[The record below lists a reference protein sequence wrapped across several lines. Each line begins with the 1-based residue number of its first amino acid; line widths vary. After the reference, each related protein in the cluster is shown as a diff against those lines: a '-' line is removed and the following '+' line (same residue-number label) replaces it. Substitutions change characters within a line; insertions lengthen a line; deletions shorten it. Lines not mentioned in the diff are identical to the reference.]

1 MSYHSKLKTDL
12 QGAAAAGLITPEQ
25 ADKVW
30 ERSYSMRTFASFK
43 AAHWIGAAAGLFVAL
58 GLILVVASNWDKI
71 GAIAK
76 MGAFLLLFYGIG
88 EAVLRLESKPAAA
101 IPLETLWF
109 FMPVLGIGLYAQIFN
124 LSGDP
129 VKPYLVWAAL
139 SAPLA
144 VFSKRPLAAYLC
156 AILLFTVLY
165 WGTMGSANMLS
176 LTARYNSGSQPLWHW
191 ALALGVLG
199 AGVAVYPGKK
209 TGLPLGA
216 SAVWLFLMLVTD
228 TALKLR
234 SSALILLAG
243 MSLHACRSMSA
254 GAPPKCTTTI
264 ARVQGVIEAS
274 TASGD
279 RQRFALSTSAK
290 TGVAPLNATAWT
302 VDANVRG
309 GTMTSSP
316 GDSVNA
322 ANARCNAAVHELV
335 ATTCVAP
342 RNEPNSCSNAAVSG
356 PDAVQPRRRTRA
368 VASASRSSYSGRK
381 TGMTLDTSI
390 SLSLSRTCVS
400 SMTSAGQTSW
410 LFLNT
415 SDWPPASKPKTPR
428 AFCVV
433 PGWCTDFFAM
443 RTHAQPSRIASKPAW
458 VSP

>member
-191 ALALGVLG
+191 ALALGTLG
-199 AGVAVYPGKK
+199 AGAALYPGKRL
-209 TGLPLGA
+209 GLPLGA
-216 SAVWLFLMLVTD
+216 GVVWLFVMMVAD
-228 TALKLR
+228 TAIKVR
-234 SSALILLAG
+234 SEALVLLTG
-243 MSLHACRSMSA
+243 MSLAVLWLTYGRETAEEKA
-254 GAPPKCTTTI
+254 G
-264 ARVQGVIEAS
+264 
-274 TASGD
+274 
-279 RQRFALSTSAK
+279 L
-290 TGVAPLNATAWT
+290 PLTAWT
-302 VDANVRG
+302 AAVYLMTFFGHYRVHSGYGSSSSDTAAGGAIAWLLFAGALISALFRKQRLLPEGATEDYLAKALLAASMLGAFLLFDASEGSAKILAVIANVILAAYGAGCIISGARTANEKLINRG
-309 GTMTSSP
+309 VLVITLTAITRFVDLFGGLLKSGVAFIVT
-316 GDSVNA
+316 GLAFGALAYFVN
-322 ANARCNAAVHELV
+322 
-335 ATTCVAP
+335 
-342 RNEPNSCSNAAVSG
+342 
-356 PDAVQPRRRTRA
+356 Q
-368 VASASRSSYSGRK
+368 GRK
-381 TGMTLDTSI
+381 ALIES
-390 SLSLSRTCVS
+390 V
-400 SMTSAGQTSW
+400 
-410 LFLNT
+410 
-415 SDWPPASKPKTPR
+415 KK
-428 AFCVV
+428 
-433 PGWCTDFFAM
+433 
-443 RTHAQPSRIASKPAW
+443 
-458 VSP
+458 

>member
-30 ERSYSMRTFASFK
+30 ERSYSLRTFASFK

-76 MGAFLLLFYGIG
+76 MGAFLLLFYGVG

-165 WGTMGSANMLS
+165 WGTLGSTNMLS
-176 LTARYNSGSQPLWHW
+176 LTARYGRDAQPLWHW
-191 ALALGVLG
+191 ALALGVL
-199 AGVAVYPGKK
+199 AGGVLIYPGKK

-216 SAVWLFLMLVTD
+216 GVVWLFVLMVAD
-228 TALKLR
+228 TAIKVR
-234 SSALILLAG
+234 SEALVLLTG
-243 MSLHACRSMSA
+243 MSLAVLWLTYGRETAEEKA
-254 GAPPKCTTTI
+254 G
-264 ARVQGVIEAS
+264 
-274 TASGD
+274 
-279 RQRFALSTSAK
+279 L
-290 TGVAPLNATAWT
+290 PLTAWT
-302 VDANVRG
+302 AAVYLMTFFWHYRGHSSYGSSSSDTAAGGVIAWLLFAGALISALFRKQRMLPEGATEDYLAKALLAASMLGAFLLFDASEGSAKILAVIANVILAAYGAGCIISGAKTANEKLINRG
-309 GTMTSSP
+309 VLVITLTAITRFIDLFGGLLKSGVAFIVT
-316 GDSVNA
+316 GLAFGALAYFVN
-322 ANARCNAAVHELV
+322 
-335 ATTCVAP
+335 
-342 RNEPNSCSNAAVSG
+342 
-356 PDAVQPRRRTRA
+356 Q
-368 VASASRSSYSGRK
+368 GRK
-381 TGMTLDTSI
+381 ALIES
-390 SLSLSRTCVS
+390 V
-400 SMTSAGQTSW
+400 
-410 LFLNT
+410 
-415 SDWPPASKPKTPR
+415 KK
-428 AFCVV
+428 
-433 PGWCTDFFAM
+433 
-443 RTHAQPSRIASKPAW
+443 
-458 VSP
+458 